1 MPKHL
6 KEVLNSKVSGG
17 DFDSM
22 IEFLRDSINTRMPTQ
37 ESLDVKDVDQTWL
50 GVRQQVELPL
60 THKAVTKN
68 LVPEI
73 LDQNFMQIDDY
84 FHYEDWE

>member
-1 MPKHL
+1 MMPKHL

-37 ESLDVKDVDQTWL
+37 ESLDVKDVD
-50 GVRQQVELPL
+50 
-60 THKAVTKN
+60 
-68 LVPEI
+68 
-73 LDQNFMQIDDY
+73 
-84 FHYEDWE
+84 